1 MQISKYIQLNRLWIS
16 VVDQVNLVNK
26 FNTFSKSS
34 HENKNLPL
42 YCTFR
47 TERKRLYFK
56 VKGQKADFSDLC
68 LVALVHYCFLLN
80 QLGQAMHI
88 CVNKRNRYWFI

>member
-16 VVDQVNLVNK
+16 VVDLVNLVNK

-34 HENKNLPL
+34 HENKDLPL

-68 LVALVHYCFLLN
+68 FVFGRIGPLLLSLKPSRPSDAHLR
-80 QLGQAMHI
+80 Q
-88 CVNKRNRYWFI
+88 